1 LFRSQQ
7 LEVHRRKPACANCH
21 RDLDA
26 WGIALENFD
35 AVGQW
40 REEVRRKHGGQE
52 VTVPVDSTG
61 ELGGG
66 IVLTGAESLREHLI
80 QTSQPQAARSL
91 VARLLTYALGRRLE
105 RTDQAAIAG
114 LADRLVQKQ
123 IGMRDLINEL
133 VSSDPFNTK

>member
-1 LFRSQQ
+1 M
-7 LEVHRRKPACANCH
+7 
-21 RDLDA
+21 
-26 WGIALENFD
+26 
-35 AVGQW
+35 
-40 REEVRRKHGGQE
+40 
-52 VTVPVDSTG
+52 PVDSTG